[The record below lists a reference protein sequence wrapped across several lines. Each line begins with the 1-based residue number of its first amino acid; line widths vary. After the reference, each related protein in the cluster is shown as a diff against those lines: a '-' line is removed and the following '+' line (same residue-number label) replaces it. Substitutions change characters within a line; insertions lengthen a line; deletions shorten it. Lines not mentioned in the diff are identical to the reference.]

1 MQILGKCRPPNH
13 SATGDAQNCGIK
25 GDRVQN
31 VTAMEWGESVEEQG
45 QEALLETLHCLRV
58 AITIFDADTRLIFA
72 SAHLNHIFRKL
83 PPVKTL
89 MGKFYEELVGLEL
102 PEICPAALVEG
113 IDAFI
118 AGRLSQLGPR
128 AWEPRDVPLADGRII
143 EIKARRAPN
152 GNAILLWADVT
163 AARHQ
168 VSRLGEAIT
177 LSADAFAFFDAQDRF
192 LTGNAQY
199 AQMSGLSLE
208 TLNGRSFERIITDAA
223 HSGRIALD
231 VTPEEWIQRRMRSH
245 RAASSADTLQTTR
258 GTAYLVRDHATPDG
272 GRAVVFTDITE
283 KTRAENAL
291 ARAESALE
299 SSRDEA
305 RRQTNY
311 LADLTKRLDSAAQQ
325 ADNAK
330 TLLLRTM
337 SLELKTPLNAILG
350 FSDLIGALSENL
362 SPAQVREYAGLIHQ
376 GGCNLLK
383 MVNQI
388 MDLTK
393 ISAGRYDLRK
403 AVMDAGSVL
412 WQTREAFVARASA
425 KSVTIDADSCPTG
438 LMVEADENVLGGMVN
453 ALIDNAVS
461 FTQSGGAITLSVAPR
476 GAMIAVTIA
485 DNGPGVAATDLKR
498 ILEPFEHAG
507 RAQDHASGAGLGLT
521 LVNAFAELH
530 SGSLEIDSATGKGF
544 RATLLLPKA
553 S

>member
-1 MQILGKCRPPNH
+1 LEIVGPPNH

-31 VTAMEWGESVEEQG
+31 VTAVEWGESVEEQG

-89 MGKFYEELVGLEL
+89 TGKFYEELVVLEL
-102 PEICPAALVEG
+102 PEISPAALSAGV
-113 IDAFI
+113 DAFI

-128 AWEPRDVPLADGRII
+128 AWEPRDIPLADGRII

-168 VSRLGEAIT
+168 VTRLGEAIT

-199 AQMSGLSLE
+199 AQMTGMSLAE
-208 TLNGRSFERIITDAA
+208 LNGRSFETIITDAA
-223 HSGRIALD
+223 HSGRVALD
-231 VTPEEWIQRRMRSH
+231 VTPDEWIQRRLRGH
-245 RAASSADTLQTTR
+245 RATSSADTLQTTR
-258 GTAYLVRDHATPDG
+258 GIAYLVRDHVTPDG

-291 ARAESALE
+291 VQVQSALE
-299 SSRDEA
+299 TSRNEA

-311 LADLTKRLDSAAQQ
+311 LADLAKRLDSVTQQ

-330 TLLLRTM
+330 TMLLRTM
-337 SLELKTPLNAILG
+337 SHELKTPLNAILG

-403 AVMDAGSVL
+403 VVMDAGSAV
-412 WQTREAFVARASA
+412 WQARESFITRAQA
-425 KSVTIDADSCPTG
+425 KSVTIDADDCSHG
-438 LMVEADENVLGGMVN
+438 VMVEADENVFGGMVN

-461 FTQSGGAITLSVAPR
+461 FTREGGAIKLSVTPR
-476 GAMIAVTIA
+476 ENMIAITIA
-485 DNGPGVAATDLKR
+485 DNGPGVAVADLKR

-521 LVNAFAELH
+521 LVHAFAELH
-530 SGSLEIDSATGKGF
+530 CGALEIESASGKGF
-544 RATLLLPKA
+544 RATLLLPKG